1 MKNSYICF
9 LNRIKINLAIQ
20 NDCSFKTITMKNL
33 VVFLFLS
40 GFYMFATAQ
49 VGEPPVKAPF
59 EKLDL
64 YCVNDWWNHAKEV
77 RNNPDL
83 IVDVEVPRNEVV
95 CFGIYTTHNNIM
107 KMTAQLFPL
116 YPEETREVRLE
127 LKKNGR
133 WQEVAKEKVN
143 DIGWSALFRIENWDD
158 TKDVPYRLR
167 HGKDAVFEGLIRKN
181 PIHKDE
187 IVIASLNCNS
197 NKDRGLRKEYT
208 RNVNHFDPDLVFFA
222 GDQSYDHT
230 EHTAAWLLFGLQFR
244 EIFRERPAI
253 TIPDDHDVGQGN
265 IWGEGGK
272 VASSPAGDDGGYF
285 YHHEYV
291 KMVERCQTAHLPDP
305 YDPIPIGQGIGVYYT
320 NLIVGGVDFA
330 IIEDRKFKSGPAGK
344 IPQQGPRPDHIRN
357 PDYDP
362 NSIDLDGLK
371 LLGDRQLVFLKDW
384 GKQYDQVSMK
394 AVLSQTGFSGA
405 AHRHGKFE
413 NYLHADLDCNGWPQT
428 GRNKALQLINDAG
441 AVHLAGDQH
450 LATLVQHGIDEHRDG
465 PFAFVAPAIVNNYY
479 RRWWH
484 PIDEKSGENKDPDN
498 PLPFTGDYVDGLGN
512 KITMHAYANIENQ
525 DKLRDGFGII
535 RFNKKEKS
543 VTFESWDRFT
553 DVTKRG
559 ARQMP
564 GWPRTIRQTVTG
576 QNITWSLDPIK

>member
-1 MKNSYICF
+1 MINNFETLKQFKMKLLLSLILSTLY
-9 LNRIKINLAIQ
+9 
-20 NDCSFKTITMKNL
+20 
-33 VVFLFLS
+33 LF
-40 GFYMFATAQ
+40 TNAQ
-49 VGEPPVKAPF
+49 VGELPVKAPF
-59 EKLDL
+59 EKLDI
-64 YCVNDWWNHAKEV
+64 YCVNDWWNHAKQIK
-77 RNNPDL
+77 NDPNKIID
-83 IVDVEVPRNEVV
+83 VDVPRDEVI
-95 CFGIYTTHNNIM
+95 CFGIYTTQNNVM

-116 YPEETREVRLE
+116 YPDETREVRLE
-127 LKKNGR
+127 LKTNGE
-133 WQEVAKEKVN
+133 WQEVAKEIVN

-167 HGKDAVFEGLIRKN
+167 HGENAEFQGLIRKN
-181 PIHKDE
+181 PVGKEE
-187 IVIASLNCNS
+187 IVVASLNCNS

-208 RNVNHFDPDLVFFA
+208 RNVNHFNPDMVFFA
-222 GDQSYDHT
+222 GDQSYDHI

-244 EIFRERPAI
+244 DLFRERPAI
-253 TIPDDHDVGQGN
+253 TIPDDHDIGQGN
-265 IWGEGGK
+265 LWGEGGK
-272 VASSPAGDDGGYF
+272 IASSPAGDDGGYF

-305 YDPIPIGQGIGVYYT
+305 YDPTPLEQGIGVYYT
-320 NLIVGGVDFA
+320 NLTIGGVDFA

-357 PDYDP
+357 PEYDP
-362 NSIDLDGLK
+362 NSIDLEGLK
-371 LLGDRQLVFLKDW
+371 LLGDRQLTFLKAW
-384 GKQYDQVSMK
+384 GKQYDGVSMK

-405 AHRHGKFE
+405 AHRHGQFE

-428 GRNKALQLINDAG
+428 GRKKALRMIKDAG

-450 LATLVQHGIDEHRDG
+450 LATLVQHGIDEFRDG

-484 PIDEKSGENKDPDN
+484 PLDEQPGKNKDPKN

-512 KITMHAYANIENQ
+512 KITMHAYANIESQ
-525 DKLRDGFGII
+525 DKLRDGFGLV

-553 DVTKRG
+553 DVTKSG
-559 ARQMP
+559 AKQMP
-564 GWPRTIRQTVTG
+564 GWPRTIRQTGSGDNVT
-576 QNITWSLDPIK
+576 WKLDPIQ